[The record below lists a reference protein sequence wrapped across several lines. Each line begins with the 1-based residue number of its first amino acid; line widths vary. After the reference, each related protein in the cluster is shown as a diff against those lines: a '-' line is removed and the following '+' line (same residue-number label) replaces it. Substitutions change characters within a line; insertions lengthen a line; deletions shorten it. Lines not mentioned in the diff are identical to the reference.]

1 MLYNWEGIAEFV
13 TVAETQ
19 SFTLAAKKLRISTAH
34 VSRQVSDLESR
45 LATKLLHRTT
55 RKVSITEAGTI
66 YYQRCRQL
74 LDDLQEAE
82 HAVNDLH
89 SKPTGKLKIT
99 APITFGELIIAPLI
113 NNFIARYPDL
123 EVELQL
129 SNQKMDLV
137 AEGYDL
143 GIRQGQLEDSSMMA
157 KRLATRT
164 LFVCAAPAY
173 LAAFG
178 TPTKLTDLN
187 QHNCLQG
194 SLGHWRLQDNGKTRN
209 IHINGN
215 LRCNSG
221 RALADA
227 ALKGLGIVQL
237 PGEYVRGYIRK
248 GQLLPLLE
256 DYCAPDE
263 GVWAIYPHNKHLLP
277 KVRMLIDYLDQELSG
292 KSDLA
297 Y

>member
-1 MLYNWEGIAEFV
+1 MLYSWEGIAEFV

-19 SFTLAAKKLRISTAH
+19 SFTLAAKKLGVSTAH
-34 VSRQVSDLESR
+34 VSRQVSNLESR
-45 LATKLLHRTT
+45 LATKLLQRTT
-55 RKVSITEAGTI
+55 RKVSITEAGSL

-74 LDDLQEAE
+74 LDDLQDAE
-82 HAVNDLH
+82 QAISGLH
-89 SKPTGKLKIT
+89 NTPTGKLKIT
-99 APITFGELIIAPLI
+99 APMTYGELVLAPLI
-113 NNFIARYPDL
+113 NNFIIQHPELD
-123 EVELQL
+123 VELHL

-137 AEGYDL
+137 ADGYDL
-143 GIRQGQLEDSSMMA
+143 AIRQGQLEDSSMMA
-157 KRLATRT
+157 KRLASRT
-164 LFVCAAPAY
+164 LFICAAPAY
-173 LAAFG
+173 IAQYGQPNKPAE
-178 TPTKLTDLN
+178 LN

-194 SLGHWRLQDNGKTRN
+194 SLDHWRVQVQGKPRN
-209 IHINGN
+209 IHIHGN

-237 PGEYVRGYIRK
+237 PGEYVRSHILN
-248 GQLLPLLE
+248 GQLAALLE

>member
-19 SFTLAAKKLRISTAH
+19 SFTLAAKKLGISTAH

-113 NNFIARYPDL
+113 NNFIARYPEL

-164 LFVCAAPAY
+164 L
-173 LAAFG
+173 
-178 TPTKLTDLN
+178 
-187 QHNCLQG
+187 LQ
-194 SLGHWRLQDNGKTRN
+194 RR
-209 IHINGN
+209 
-215 LRCNSG
+215 
-221 RALADA
+221 
-227 ALKGLGIVQL
+227 
-237 PGEYVRGYIRK
+237 
-248 GQLLPLLE
+248 LPLMWILR
-256 DYCAPDE
+256 
-263 GVWAIYPHNKHLLP
+263 VLP
-277 KVRMLIDYLDQELSG
+277 LS
-292 KSDLA
+292 
-297 Y
+297 

>member
-19 SFTLAAKKLRISTAH
+19 SFTLAAKKLGISTAH
-34 VSRQVSDLESR
+34 VSRQVSDLEAR
-45 LATKLLHRTT
+45 LATKLLQRTT
-55 RKVSITEAGTI
+55 RKVSITEAGTL

-74 LDDLQEAE
+74 LDGLLDAE
-82 HAVNDLH
+82 QAISGLH

-99 APITFGELIIAPLI
+99 APTTYGELIIAPLI
-113 NNFIARYPDL
+113 HSFIARYPELD
-123 EVELQL
+123 VELQL

-137 AEGYDL
+137 TEGYDL
-143 GIRQGQLEDSSMMA
+143 AIRQGQLEDSSMMA
-157 KRLATRT
+157 KQLASRT
-164 LFVCAAPAY
+164 LYICATAAY
-173 LAAFG
+173 LSEFG
-178 TPTKLTDLN
+178 EPDKPAELN
-187 QHNCLQG
+187 QHNCLRG
-194 SLGHWRLQDNGKTRN
+194 SLDYWRIQEHGKTRN
-209 IHINGN
+209 IHISGN

-237 PGEYVRGYIRK
+237 PGEYVRGYINNR
-248 GQLLPLLE
+248 QLLPLLE
-256 DYCAPDE
+256 KYSPPDE

-277 KVRMLIDYLDQELSG
+277 KVRMLIDYLAEQLSG
-292 KSDLA
+292 QSDLT